1 MEKTRNGVMNYD
13 NVNKMVVVVKG
24 VIVNEGNVLIV
35 QRASDDEVGSGTWEC
50 VGGKVD
56 FGEDLEQALVR
67 EIQEE
72 VGLTVSVEM
81 ILYATTFK
89 TDPSRQV
96 VLLTYLCGSEGRA
109 VILSEEH
116 SNFSWVTKEQARI
129 TLTPEIV
136 SEIESYSVFE
146 LNQWD

>member
-1 MEKTRNGVMNYD
+1 MEND
-13 NVNKMVVVVKG
+13 NKMVVVVKG
-24 VIVNEGNVLIV
+24 VIINEGKVLIV
-35 QRASDDEVGSGTWEC
+35 QRGSNDEVGRETWEC

-72 VGLTVSVEM
+72 VGLTVVVER

-96 VLLTYLCGSEGRA
+96 ILLTYLCRSKSRA

-129 TLTPEIV
+129 RLTPEILQDF
-136 SEIESYSVFE
+136 ERHSVFE
-146 LNQWD
+146 LNQWH

>member
-1 MEKTRNGVMNYD
+1 MNYD

-24 VIVNEGNVLIV
+24 VIVNGGNVLIV

-72 VGLTVSVEM
+72 VGLTVSVER

-96 VLLTYLCGSEGRA
+96 VLLTYLCRSKGRA

-116 SNFSWVTKEQARI
+116 SNFSWITKEQARI

-136 SEIESYSVFE
+136 SEFESHSVFE
-146 LNQWD
+146 VKQWD

>member
-1 MEKTRNGVMNYD
+1 MEFE

-24 VIVNEGNVLIV
+24 VIINDGKVLIV
-35 QRASDDEVGSGTWEC
+35 QRASDDEVGKETWES
-50 VGGKVD
+50 VGGNVD

-72 VGLTVSVEM
+72 VGLMVIVEK

-96 VLLTYLCGSEGRA
+96 VLLTYLCRSEDRT

-116 SNFSWVTKEQARI
+116 SNFSWITKEQAK
-129 TLTPEIV
+129 LKLPPEIV
-136 SEIESYSVFE
+136 NDFEKHSVFE
-146 LNQWD
+146 LNHWD